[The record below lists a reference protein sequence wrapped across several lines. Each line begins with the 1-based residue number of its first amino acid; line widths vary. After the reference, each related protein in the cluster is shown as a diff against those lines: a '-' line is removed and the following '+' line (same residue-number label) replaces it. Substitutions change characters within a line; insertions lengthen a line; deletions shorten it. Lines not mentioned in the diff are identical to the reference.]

1 MTYRFQDEARAL
13 LRDLAQLAG
22 QHLALVRSELQT
34 VLRRA
39 VSGLALLVVAGALL
53 VGAVLFAPVVLTLI
67 LALWLPLWAAALIMF
82 LLAVLGVA
90 GIAWLAIRRLRM
102 AKFTESCA
110 VLREDLQWIRD
121 LLSTLRESGPSA
133 R

>member
-1 MTYRFQDEARAL
+1 MTYRFQDEVRAL
-13 LRDLAQLAG
+13 LHDLAQLAE
-22 QHLALVRSELQT
+22 QHAVLVRSELQV

-53 VGAVLFAPVVLTLI
+53 AGAVLFAPVVVTLI
-67 LALWLPLWAAALIMF
+67 LALWLPVWAAALTVF

-90 GIAWLAIRRLRM
+90 GIAWSGVRRLR
-102 AKFTESCA
+102 AARFVELRA

-121 LLSTLRESGPSA
+121 LLSALRESGPSA